1 MFFFLSKLMQYYAL
15 LDVEPHIVGINRV
28 IVFFMHE
35 TMQILALLLT
45 GYGPISGHKALLTK

>member
-1 MFFFLSKLMQYYAL
+1 MQYYAL
-15 LDVEPHIVGINRV
+15 LDVEPHIVGINRL
-28 IVFFMHE
+28 IVFFMPE